1 MTLNISETVQDRDI
15 FTIEYCDSGL
25 DSIESPGILTIIN
38 GPGQS
43 HKLSAPG
50 AAVEERYDKNLGVGQ
65 STDVFS
71 RSGKSIPI
79 YLSWPRDIRVGL
91 GLE

>member
-1 MTLNISETVQDRDI
+1 M
-15 FTIEYCDSGL
+15 G
-25 DSIESPGILTIIN
+25 IN

-50 AAVEERYDKNLGVGQ
+50 AAVEERYGENLGVGQ

-79 YLSWPRDIRVGL
+79 YLSGPRDIRVGL

>member
-1 MTLNISETVQDRDI
+1 M
-15 FTIEYCDSGL
+15 G
-25 DSIESPGILTIIN
+25 IN

-50 AAVEERYDKNLGVGQ
+50 AAVEERYGENLGVGQ

-79 YLSWPRDIRVGL
+79 HLPSRMWSCAGGTV
-91 GLE
+91 LELAS